1 VTSAPAS
8 AASTWYLKD
17 DDFSLLEAMEGTDE
31 YGAVNQADPALAL
44 RLPSDPALTAAE
56 RRQATEMMRM
66 CACTAAATRNR
77 VLASY
82 VICHLLDEN
91 LRTMVKAA
99 HPTDGYAAA
108 QMVRAHCYREPNN
121 ITILQMN
128 RTWAHR
134 PSTSPSSTRGP
145 TAPMLSLR
153 GRATSGSTGTMPRP
167 RSTRLTSKL
176 LGCSFSPPPAL
187 SLAPGG
193 LPSGASSTSSGTSS
207 SRKPRTWGIPSGP
220 SSGASLLGAPKSR
233 SRSCVPTRRWSY
245 LALASRALSAS
256 ARLTRNP
263 PTSPILPLIAIPSK
277 FLTIDDR
284 RNLAHS
290 RSLCVARRGV

>member
-1 VTSAPAS
+1 
-8 AASTWYLKD
+8 
-17 DDFSLLEAMEGTDE
+17 MEGTDE

-66 CACTAAATRNR
+66 HRRRNR

-176 LGCSFSPPPAL
+176 LGCSFSPPPSL

-220 SSGASLLGAPKSR
+220 SSGASLAQAS
-233 SRSCVPTRRWSY
+233 
-245 LALASRALSAS
+245 LARQ
-256 ARLTRNP
+256 
-263 PTSPILPLIAIPSK
+263 
-277 FLTIDDR
+277 
-284 RNLAHS
+284 NLDHAH
-290 RSLCVARRGV
+290 AG